1 MIMHRRSFIKLAIW
15 AGGGMVGIAR
25 CPQPV
30 QAADWL
36 NAELLK
42 AALHTAT
49 PEEEGFIEYVVG
61 LVERGKLPA
70 QIVQSAYLWAQKR
83 SKYKFQ
89 YFKRAVIYLAAQKGI
104 QI

>member
-1 MIMHRRSFIKLAIW
+1 MVAI
-15 AGGGMVGIAR
+15 GR
-25 CPQPV
+25 FPQSA

-49 PEEEGFIEYVVG
+49 PEEDGFIEYVVG
-61 LVERGKLPA
+61 LVEQGKLPA

-83 SKYKFQ
+83 PKYRFQ

>member
-1 MIMHRRSFIKLAIW
+1 MVAI
-15 AGGGMVGIAR
+15 GR
-25 CPQPV
+25 FPQSA

-49 PEEEGFIEYVVG
+49 PVEDGFIEYVVG
-61 LVERGKLPA
+61 LVEQGKLPA

-83 SKYKFQ
+83 PKYRFQ

>member
-1 MIMHRRSFIKLAIW
+1 MVAI
-15 AGGGMVGIAR
+15 GQ
-25 CPQPV
+25 CPQSA

-49 PEEEGFIEYVVG
+49 PEEDGFIEHVVG

-83 SKYKFQ
+83 PKYRFQ
-89 YFKRAVIYLAAQKGI
+89 YFKRAVIYLAAQRGI